1 MRAPLRDDYS
11 SEDGGRF
18 RRSRYNHLP
27 FGRMEDIGGV
37 QASYRFL
44 IDRFGSFRR
53 LRGALLYWL
62 AAQFLRDAPVVFMNY
77 GYAGEGPESAG
88 PALLPEDVPD
98 RLPIQLYHR
107 LTADA
112 SLEGR
117 AVLEISSGR
126 GGGASYLTR
135 YRRPASLLGVDRS
148 PRLVEFC
155 RRRHRHA
162 GLWFSAGDAEDLEL
176 ADEAYDFVVN
186 VEASHCYGRM
196 DRFLESA
203 RRVVRPGGQ
212 MLWADFRP
220 PEKLESL
227 RNEFRD
233 AGWEIELEEDISPDV
248 LRAMEMGDRRWNAL
262 IERQIP
268 RGLRGPF
275 RETAGVTG
283 SRIEQAIRHGRMTYL
298 RCVLRKPHAAAA
310 V

>member
-1 MRAPLRDDYS
+1 
-11 SEDGGRF
+11 
-18 RRSRYNHLP
+18 
-27 FGRMEDIGGV
+27 V

-88 PALLPEDVPD
+88 PALLPEDIPD
-98 RLPIQLYHR
+98 RLPVQLYHR

-112 SLEGR
+112 DLEGR
-117 AVLEISSGR
+117 EILEISCGR
-126 GGGASYLTR
+126 GGGASYMMR

-155 RRRHRHA
+155 RRRHRHP
-162 GLWFSAGDAEDLEL
+162 GLRFSAGDAEDLNL
-176 ADEAYDFVVN
+176 ADASFDIVVN
-186 VEASHCYGRM
+186 VEASHCYGSM
-196 DRFLESA
+196 DRFLGSS

-220 PEKLESL
+220 PEKIESL
-227 RNEFRD
+227 RKEFCD
-233 AGWEIELEEDISPDV
+233 AGWEIELEEDISRNV

-268 RGLRGPF
+268 KSLQAPF
-275 RETAGVTG
+275 RETAGVRG
-283 SRIEQAIRHGRMTYL
+283 SRIEQAIRHGRMNYL
-298 RCVLRKPHAAAA
+298 RCVLRRPLGTVAA
-310 V
+310 